1 MKTAIRVILLLILI
15 GALGFIGYSYVKGIN
30 KVYNASDTA
39 VRTIEIAEGSSTQ
52 DIAEALEEGGI
63 IGRAFDFRLFSKLR
77 GYDGGYL
84 AGTYK
89 LSPSMD
95 MDTIARVIT
104 SGSVD
109 LDFFTIPEGL
119 TVRQIA
125 LRLHQNGKA
134 DYDTFMKLAS
144 GSTFDYDF
152 LPADL
157 PEGEERLAGFL
168 FPDTYGLDKESD
180 EYSIINMMLT
190 RFGDV
195 YTPEMRQRAKE
206 LGYTDREILTIAS
219 IIERETVVPEER
231 PLVASVIYNR
241 LNDGMLLEMCSTVQF
256 ILGEQ
261 KEFLTYDDINIQDPY
276 NTYINAG
283 LPPGPI
289 CCPGLESIKAALYP
303 ADTDYLY
310 FVVSA
315 KLDGSMAFSSDYDQ
329 FLADK
334 DAYYDAVGVED

>member
-1 MKTAIRVILLLILI
+1 MKTAIRVILILLLI

-30 KVYNASDTA
+30 KVKDPGDTA
-39 VRTIEIAEGSSTQ
+39 VRTIQIVEGSSTQ
-52 DIAEALEEGGI
+52 DIAEALEEGGV

-84 AGTYK
+84 AGEYK

-95 MDTIARVIT
+95 METIANIIT
-104 SGSVD
+104 AGSVK
-109 LDFFTIPEGL
+109 LEFFTIPEGL
-119 TVRQIA
+119 TVNQIA

-144 GSTFDYDF
+144 GGSFDYDF
-152 LPADL
+152 LPSDL
-157 PEGEERLAGFL
+157 PEGEERLNGFL
-168 FPDTYGLDKESD
+168 FPDTYNFPEDAD
-180 EYSIINMMLT
+180 EYAIITTMLN
-190 RFGDV
+190 RFDEV
-195 YTPEMRQRAKE
+195 YTPEMRARAKE

-219 IIERETVVPEER
+219 IIERETVLAEER
-231 PLVASVIYNR
+231 PLVSSVIYNR
-241 LNDGMLLEMCSTVQF
+241 LNDGMNLEMCSTVQF

-261 KEFLTYDDINIQDPY
+261 KEFLTYEDTAIDDPY
-276 NTYINAG
+276 NTYIYAG

-289 CCPGLESIKAALYP
+289 CCPGIDSIKAALYP
-303 ADTDYLY
+303 ADTDYLF

-334 DAYYDAVGVED
+334 DAYYAAVGQ